1 MVRVAFLAVVGLS
14 VGCPSRVTT
23 DHDVQMIV
31 PGDVS
36 AGTSALAVVHPAF
49 AAIDV
54 PHGNVLIHRSQGVDV
69 LELAT
74 GKLVAHAD
82 LGWTGE
88 VWPTTR
94 YLIAFHASA
103 PLAIEATLIDPTSAR
118 REATCSH
125 VVEAPAGAQILRIDE
140 FEAKGTLYLKW
151 ETGPPSGPMRGGRAV
166 TAEEIA
172 AWKQSFDAAYSC
184 GLASV
189 RVTSK
194 GCTLEPATFK
204 QAGLESCETRQMPGQ
219 RLMPSTVGDLRL
231 RVDDRMGPAP
241 PGHGGEVEDVTFIV
255 DGKDGNERWRTEIT
269 HKAIAPPAPTKRVS
283 P

>member
-1 MVRVAFLAVVGLS
+1 MVRVALLAVVGLS

-23 DHDVQMIV
+23 DHDVQTIV

-36 AGTSALAVVHPAF
+36 AGTSALAVVHPAL

-88 VWPTTR
+88 VWPATR

-103 PLAIEATLIDPTSAR
+103 PLAIEATLIDPPSAR

-125 VVEAPAGAQILRIDE
+125 VVEAPAGAHILRIDE

-151 ETGPPSGPMRGGRAV
+151 ETGPPPGPMRGGRAV
-166 TAEEIA
+166 TAEEVA
-172 AWKQSFDAAYSC
+172 AWQQSFYAAYSC

-194 GCTLEPATFK
+194 ECTLEPATFK
-204 QAGLESCETRQMPGQ
+204 QAGLESCETRQMPGH

-241 PGHGGEVEDVTFIV
+241 PGRGGEVEDVIFIV

-269 HKAIAPPAPTKRVS
+269 HKDIAPPAPAMRVS